1 MFFTITM
8 RFSTFRDS
16 FCGESIMFLE
26 INLVHNS
33 LNNVIKNLV
42 KIFSLKSNTFA
53 CSRKNQILSLQ
64 EHSLAFLQTITSS
77 FV

>member
-42 KIFSLKSNTFA
+42 KIFSLKQT
-53 CSRKNQILSLQ
+53 NQILSPALGKIKFCLFKNTAS
-64 EHSLAFLQTITSS
+64 HSFRL
-77 FV
+77 